1 MNVQRSNIAH
11 HCRGDIESA
20 RNQTGQSRS
29 LNGSSFPTRTVGAAI
44 SRPLQGVCVQ
54 PGICGNPGLRA
65 AISRP
70 YRADTLIRV
79 LAKNRG
85 CGRILSAPTIPY
97 FLTAFANP
105 SVWVMF
111 ISASTHITSTPNSF
125 ASACPRSKGSRN
137 SAVDRASATPESTA
151 RMETLRQ

>member
-1 MNVQRSNIAH
+1 MAQPPVGVDKYVDPAQSTPDGAL
-11 HCRGDIESA
+11 CA
-20 RNQTGQSRS
+20 TG
-29 LNGSSFPTRTVGAAI
+29 GFYP
-44 SRPLQGVCVQ
+44 PLQPVWE
-54 PGICGNPGLRA
+54 
-65 AISRP
+65 
-70 YRADTLIRV
+70 ADTVYRTTLSRNRAGRL
-79 LAKNRG
+79 LANPLVG
-85 CGRILSAPTIPY
+85 VVPY

-137 SAVDRASATPESTA
+137 SAVDRASATPESPA